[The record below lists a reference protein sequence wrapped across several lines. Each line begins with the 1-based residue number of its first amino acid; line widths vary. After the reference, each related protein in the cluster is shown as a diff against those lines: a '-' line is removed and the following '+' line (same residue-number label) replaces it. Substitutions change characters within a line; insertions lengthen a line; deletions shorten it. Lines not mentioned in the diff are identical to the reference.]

1 MSSNKLVDWI
11 NDSVTEWR
19 DHRDTNYLEDWKE
32 FERLWRGIWA
42 AEDITRISE
51 RSRITSPALQ
61 QAIENHTAEIEEA
74 VFGQGDY
81 LFDIDDDMMDNDPTD
96 VEYMKRYMKECF
108 KKNKVRK
115 AVGDVILLASIYG
128 TGIGEIT
135 VKKSKE
141 LIPTTQPME
150 GLDVSAIG
158 VQEVDKINVTLRPIN
173 PQNFLIDP
181 NATSIEDAM
190 GVAIEEFVSA
200 HSVAQAIKQGIY
212 KDSKLLGDES
222 PPDSDL
228 EASFID
234 EQYDDDKIRVLRY
247 YGLVP
252 KHLLDS
258 AMKEDGEV
266 VDLFAENKNS
276 NKNGDMSDLME
287 EYGDLV
293 EAVVV
298 IANESYLLKA
308 EQSPYMM
315 KDRPVVAYQDDTI
328 PNRFWGRGVA
338 EKGYN
343 MQKAIDAQLRSHLD
357 SLALATVPMMA
368 MDATRLPRGS
378 KFEVRPGKTILT
390 NGNPA
395 EILMPFKFGTVDGA
409 NIQTAQQFEQML
421 LQATGTMDT
430 AGMQSQPEGANMSFA
445 LSAIIKKNKRT
456 LVNFQDSFL
465 IPFIEKAAW
474 RFMQFDPDHFKTK
487 DWKFIPSS
495 TLGMLAREVEQQQFI
510 NLMKTLGP
518 DSPLLPILMQGVLET
533 SNLANK
539 TQLLQQL
546 AQAQQPDPQQQQI
559 QMQQMQLQM
568 GLIAAQTADLNTKAG
583 KQQAEAQQIAVET
596 QLEPEVVKAKLVA
609 ALSTNL
615 KEGEEDDKE
624 FERRVKVSELLLKEK
639 ELDLKEKDRQQN
651 LDIVKMQMEES
662 KSSNESFTKALK
674 PNG

>member
-11 NDSVTEWR
+11 NDNVSEWR
-19 DHRDTNYLEDWKE
+19 DHRDDNYLSDWKE
-32 FERLWRGIWA
+32 YERLWRGIWA
-42 AEDITRISE
+42 AEDSTRNSE

-81 LFDIDDDMMDNDPTD
+81 LFDIEDDMNDQNPAD
-96 VEYMKRYMKECF
+96 IEYMKRYMKECF

-135 VKKSKE
+135 VKKTKE
-141 LIPTTQPME
+141 IYPTTQPIE

-158 VQEVDKINVTLRPIN
+158 VQEVEKVRVALRPIN

-181 NATSIEDAM
+181 NATSVEDAM

-200 HSVAQAIKQGIY
+200 HSVAQAINQGIY
-212 KDSKLLGDES
+212 RDVKDLGDDS
-222 PPDSDL
+222 TPDSDL

-234 EQYDDDKIRVLRY
+234 TEYNDDKIRVLRY

-252 KHLLDS
+252 KNLLES
-258 AMKEDGEV
+258 ALKEDGDIV
-266 VDLFAENKNS
+266 SLFGEEEES
-276 NKNGDMSDLME
+276 GVLSDLME

-298 IANESYLLKA
+298 IANESSLLKA
-308 EQSPYMM
+308 EKTPYMM

-390 NGNPA
+390 NGNPQ
-395 EILMPFKFGTVDGA
+395 EILMPFKFGSVDGA

-430 AGMQSQPEGANMSFA
+430 AAMQTQPEGANMSFA

-465 IPFIEKAAW
+465 IPFVEKAAW
-474 RFMQFDPDHFKTK
+474 RFMQFDPEHFKTQ

-518 DSPLLPILMQGVLET
+518 DSPLVPILMQGVLET

-546 AQAQQPDPQQQQI
+546 AQAQQPDPQAQQM
-559 QMQQMQLQM
+559 QMQQAQLQM
-568 GLIAAQTADLNTKAG
+568 GLVAAQTADLNTKAG

-596 QLEPEVVKAKLVA
+596 QLEPELVKAKLVA

-615 KEGEEDDKE
+615 DAGQGDDKE
-624 FERRVKVSELLLKEK
+624 FERRVKVADLLLKEK
-639 ELDLKEKDRQQN
+639 TLNLKAVDSAQN
-651 LDIVKMQMEES
+651 REIVKMQMNS
-662 KSSNESFTKALK
+662 KNNS
-674 PNG
+674 

>member
-1 MSSNKLVDWI
+1 MSTNKLVSWVMG
-11 NDSVTEWR
+11 NLEEWR
-19 DHRDTNYLEDWKE
+19 DHRDINYLETWKE
-32 FERLWRGIWA
+32 YERLWRGVWA
-42 AEDITRISE
+42 AEDSTRTTE

-81 LFDIDDDMMDNDPTD
+81 LFDIQDDMNDNNPED
-96 VEYMKRYMKECF
+96 VEQLKKYMKQSF

-115 AVGDVILLASIYG
+115 AVGDIVLLASIYG
-128 TGIGEIT
+128 TGIGEVL
-135 VKKSKE
+135 VKKTKE
-141 LIPTTQPME
+141 LAPKTQPME
-150 GLDVSAIG
+150 GLDISTIG
-158 VQEVDKINVTLRPIN
+158 VQETEVVSVVLRAIS

-181 NATSIEDAM
+181 NATSIEEAL
-190 GVAIEEFVSA
+190 GVAIEEYVSA
-200 HSVAQAIKQGIY
+200 HVIAKAIESGVY
-212 KDSKLLGDES
+212 KDVKDIGSQS
-222 PPDSDL
+222 APDNDL
-228 EASFID
+228 EASSID
-234 EQYDDDKIRVLRY
+234 EEYHNNKIRVVRY

-252 KHLLDS
+252 RMLLEASDTDEIVDLFNEN
-258 AMKEDGEV
+258 EDGETSI
-266 VDLFAENKNS
+266 L
-276 NKNGDMSDLME
+276 LE

-298 IANESYLLKA
+298 IANGSDLLKA
-308 EQSPYMM
+308 EASPYMM

-357 SLALATVPMMA
+357 SLALTTVPMMG

-378 KFEVRPGKTILT
+378 KFEVRPGKSILT

-395 EILMPFKFGTVDGA
+395 EILMPFKFGTTDGA

-421 LQATGTMDT
+421 LQATGTMDV
-430 AGMQSQPEGANMSFA
+430 AAMQSQPEGANMSFA

-456 LVNFQDSFL
+456 LVNFQDQFL

-474 RFMQFDPDHFKTK
+474 RFMQFDPENFAAQ
-487 DWKFIPSS
+487 DWKFIPAS

-518 DSPLLPILMQGVLET
+518 DSPLVPILMQGVLET

-539 TQLLQQL
+539 TVLLKQL
-546 AQAQQPDPQQQQI
+546 AASQQPNPEQQ
-559 QMQQMQLQM
+559 QMQQKTQELQM
-568 GLIAAQTADLNTKAG
+568 GLVAAQTADLNSKAG
-583 KQQAEAQQIAVET
+583 KQQAEAGLAQVET
-596 QLEPEVVKAKLVA
+596 NYYPQEIQAKLAA

-615 KEGEEDDKE
+615 KDGEADDRE
-624 FERRVKVSELLLKEK
+624 FLRRAKVAELLLKER
-639 ELDLKEKDRQQN
+639 DVALKEEDSASNRE
-651 LDIVKMQMEES
+651 IVKMQMS
-662 KSSNESFTKALK
+662 AKNSLTNE
-674 PNG
+674 

>member
-1 MSSNKLVDWI
+1 MSSSKLVDWI

-19 DHRDTNYLEDWKE
+19 DHRDNNYLSDWKE
-32 FERLWRGIWA
+32 YERLWRGIWA
-42 AEDITRISE
+42 AEDKLRESE

-81 LFDIDDDMMDNDPTD
+81 LFDIEDDMEDTDPSD

-108 KKNKVRK
+108 KKNKIRK
-115 AVGDVILLASIYG
+115 AVGDIILLASIYG
-128 TGIGEIT
+128 TGIGEIA
-135 VKKSKE
+135 VKKTLE
-141 LIPTTQPME
+141 LVPATRPIE
-150 GLDVSAIG
+150 GLDISTIG
-158 VQEVDKINVTLRPIN
+158 VEEVEKVRVTLRPIS

-181 NATSIEDAM
+181 NATSIEEAM

-200 HSVAQAIKQGIY
+200 HTVAQAIRMGIY
-212 KDSKLLGDES
+212 ANVKDISDDS
-222 PPDSDL
+222 TPDQDL

-234 EQYDDDKIRVLRY
+234 DEYSDDKIRILRY

-252 KHLLDS
+252 KKLLEAALNDD
-258 AMKEDGEV
+258 AAI
-266 VDLFAENKNS
+266 VDLFEKEE
-276 NKNGDMSDLME
+276 DQEELSDLME

-293 EAVVV
+293 EAIVV
-298 IANESYLLKA
+298 IANEETLLKA
-308 EQSPYMM
+308 ERSPYMM
-315 KDRPVVAYQDDTI
+315 QDRPVVAYQDDTI

-357 SLALATVPMMA
+357 SLALTTVPMMA
-368 MDATRLPRGS
+368 MDATRMPRGS
-378 KFEVRPGKTILT
+378 KFEVRPGKSILT

-395 EILMPFKFGTVDGA
+395 EILMPFKFGNLDGS
-409 NIQTAQQFEQML
+409 NIETARAFEQML

-430 AGMQSQPEGANMSFA
+430 AAMQTQPEGANISLA
-445 LSAIIKKNKRT
+445 LSSIIKKNKRT

-465 IPFIEKAAW
+465 IPFVEKAAW
-474 RFMQFDPDHFKTK
+474 RFMQFDPEHFKTQ

-518 DSPLLPILMQGVLET
+518 DSPLVPILMQGVIET

-539 TQLLQQL
+539 TSLLEQL
-546 AQAQQPDPQQQQI
+546 AASMQPDPAQQQ
-559 QMQQMQLQM
+559 MQEQQTQLQM
-568 GLIAAQTADLNTKAG
+568 GLVAAQTADLNTKAG

-596 QLEPEVVKAKLVA
+596 QLKPEEVKAKLVA

-615 KEGEEDDKE
+615 KTGEGDDKE
-624 FERRVKVSELLLKEK
+624 FERRVKVADLLLKE
-639 ELDLKEKDRQQN
+639 QN
-651 LDIVKMQMEES
+651 LKLKADDSAQNREIVKMQMANKNS
-662 KSSNESFTKALK
+662 A
-674 PNG
+674 

>member
-11 NDSVTEWR
+11 NDSVSEWR
-19 DHRDTNYLEDWKE
+19 DHRDDNYLSDWKE
-32 FERLWRGIWA
+32 YERLWRGIWA
-42 AEDITRISE
+42 AEDKVRESE

-81 LFDIDDDMMDNDPTD
+81 LFDIDDDMEDQNPAD

-135 VKKSKE
+135 VKKTKE
-141 LIPTTQPME
+141 VYPTTQPIE

-158 VQEVDKINVTLRPIN
+158 VQEVEKVRVALRPIN

-200 HSVAQAIKQGIY
+200 HSVAQAINQGIY
-212 KDSKLLGDES
+212 RDVKDLGDDS
-222 PPDSDL
+222 TPDSDL
-228 EASFID
+228 EVSFID
-234 EQYDDDKIRVLRY
+234 TEYNDDKIRVLRY

-252 KHLLDS
+252 KNLLES
-258 AMKEDGEV
+258 ALKEDGDIVSLFGDEDESGEV
-266 VDLFAENKNS
+266 SE
-276 NKNGDMSDLME
+276 LME

-298 IANESYLLKA
+298 IANEHSLLKA
-308 EQSPYMM
+308 EKTPYMM

-390 NGNPA
+390 NGNPQ
-395 EILMPFKFGTVDGA
+395 EILMPFKFGSVDGA

-430 AGMQSQPEGANMSFA
+430 AAMQTQPEGANMSFA

-474 RFMQFDPDHFKTK
+474 RFMQFDPEHFKTQ

-518 DSPLLPILMQGVLET
+518 DSPLVPILMQGVLET

-546 AQAQQPDPQQQQI
+546 AQAQQPDPQAQQM
-559 QMQQMQLQM
+559 QMQQAQLQM
-568 GLIAAQTADLNTKAG
+568 GLVAAQTADLNTKAG

-615 KEGEEDDKE
+615 DAGQGDDRE
-624 FERRVKVSELLLKEK
+624 FERRVKVADLLLKEK
-639 ELDLKEKDRQQN
+639 TINLKAVDSAQN
-651 LDIVKMQMEES
+651 REIVKMQMNN
-662 KSSNESFTKALK
+662 KNN
-674 PNG
+674 P